1 MRDTLTIFCSEKEN
15 VFQHHQNANKWP
27 YFNSLKTEIHMPE
40 NQFWRVHR
48 ILHTFS
54 EYSANRCLCY
64 RKTSTIDCW
73 LSTFPIANILYIC
86 ISIPEA
92 PSYGDYITQ
101 MEGYSRTC
109 SSYHDVVN
117 RGYLVTR
124 KLLNQWYIPSL

>member
-1 MRDTLTIFCSEKEN
+1 MNSSKLIFWHVNFSFERVEVWSFICILMMLKY
-15 VFQHHQNANKWP
+15 VFFFTTKYCQSIP
-27 YFNSLKTEIHMPE
+27 
-40 NQFWRVHR
+40 
-48 ILHTFS
+48 HTFS